1 MSLSVDMRHSF
12 GGFSLDAAFDAGP
25 GLTAIM
31 GRSGA
36 GKTTIAHA
44 VAGILSPDQ
53 GRVSI
58 DGADLL
64 NTDQGVNVPIHRR
77 RIGYVFQE
85 ARLFP
90 HLTVRRNLLYGKWF
104 SRASGREFDRIVDML
119 GVGPL
124 LNRRPGAL
132 SGGERQ
138 RVALGRALLADP
150 RLLVMDEPL
159 AALDAQR
166 KAEIIPYLER
176 LRDEAGKPILYVSH
190 SASEVA
196 RLATTLVVVEAGRV
210 IANGRAADVLADPD
224 LARAMPIRQAGAVL
238 TATIAAHDD
247 ADGLTELSISG
258 GRLYLPR
265 IAGAPGALVR
275 VRVEA
280 HDILLFSTRP
290 SGLSAL
296 NVLEAQV
303 TAIRQGDGP
312 GAMVGLRVGDDAMLA
327 RVTRRSVRLMGLS
340 AGATCFAVLKS
351 TSIAAADA
359 GG

>member
-1 MSLSVDMRHSF
+1 MNLSVDMRHSF
-12 GGFSLDAAFDAGP
+12 GDFSLDAAFDAGP

-44 VAGILSPDQ
+44 VAGILRPDQ
-53 GRVSI
+53 GRISV

-138 RVALGRALLADP
+138 RVAIARALSVRP
-150 RLLVMDEPL
+150 KLLCLDEPL
-159 AALDAQR
+159 SALDEPMRERMIEFLKAVHQR
-166 KAEIIPYLER
+166 EKTTILHVTHNQTEAKHLETVR
-176 LRDEAGKPILYVSH
+176 FAMTHEGSLNAVPPIQ
-190 SASEVA
+190 SE
-196 RLATTLVVVEAGRV
+196 
-210 IANGRAADVLADPD
+210 
-224 LARAMPIRQAGAVL
+224 
-238 TATIAAHDD
+238 
-247 ADGLTELSISG
+247 
-258 GRLYLPR
+258 
-265 IAGAPGALVR
+265 
-275 VRVEA
+275 
-280 HDILLFSTRP
+280 
-290 SGLSAL
+290 
-296 NVLEAQV
+296 
-303 TAIRQGDGP
+303 
-312 GAMVGLRVGDDAMLA
+312 
-327 RVTRRSVRLMGLS
+327 RRR
-340 AGATCFAVLKS
+340 
-351 TSIAAADA
+351 
-359 GG
+359 